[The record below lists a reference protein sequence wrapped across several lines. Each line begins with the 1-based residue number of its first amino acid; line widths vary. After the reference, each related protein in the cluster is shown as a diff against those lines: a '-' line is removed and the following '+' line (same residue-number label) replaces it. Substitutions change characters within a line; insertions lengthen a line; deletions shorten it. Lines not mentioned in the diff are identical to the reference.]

1 MKPVTILPNI
11 EIKMAAQGRRKK
23 ILLAMYAI
31 TIFVLLARNVADVY
45 HGYYGIVGIQTGML
59 ILVMAAFV
67 RLYQRGEY
75 EKASYAILVL
85 LAFIT
90 AGAVVLEKFD
100 NFTPAFLFPYVLA
113 AFSLF
118 SWKKGLLFSAIPL
131 GGLVCA
137 VWIFP
142 EYFSQSH
149 FLQNTPSLFNALFI
163 ALLVVVF
170 GFYYEVTRID
180 ATRRLIEVGHKKDL
194 LYNEIHHRVKNNL
207 NIVSSL
213 LAIQAEQESLAVQNI
228 IKASKDRIDAM
239 ALVHSMLYVSS
250 DIEKVNAK
258 LFLEKLSSTIGRTT
272 ALHVKVQLEVE
283 PLELTLNEVMPLGLI
298 TNELLTNSFKYAFA
312 GVLHPCITLALFTE
326 GENVVFFYQ
335 DNGVGAQEEKV
346 GVGLRLVQL
355 NVRQLKGT
363 LTLERGAG
371 LGYKIVY
378 KRRVHV

>member
-90 AGAVVLEKFD
+90 AGAVVLETFD

-180 ATRRLIEVGHKKDL
+180 ATPD
-194 LYNEIHHRVKNNL
+194 
-207 NIVSSL
+207 
-213 LAIQAEQESLAVQNI
+213 
-228 IKASKDRIDAM
+228 
-239 ALVHSMLYVSS
+239 
-250 DIEKVNAK
+250 
-258 LFLEKLSSTIGRTT
+258 
-272 ALHVKVQLEVE
+272 
-283 PLELTLNEVMPLGLI
+283 
-298 TNELLTNSFKYAFA
+298 
-312 GVLHPCITLALFTE
+312 
-326 GENVVFFYQ
+326 
-335 DNGVGAQEEKV
+335 
-346 GVGLRLVQL
+346 
-355 NVRQLKGT
+355 
-363 LTLERGAG
+363 
-371 LGYKIVY
+371 
-378 KRRVHV
+378 

>member
-1 MKPVTILPNI
+1 MKPPPILQNI
-11 EIKMAAQGRRKK
+11 EIKMAAQRRRKK
-23 ILLAMYAI
+23 ILLAMYGI
-31 TIFVLLARNVADVY
+31 TIFSLLARSAADVY
-45 HGYYGIVGIQTGML
+45 HGHHAILGIQAGVL
-59 ILVMAAFV
+59 ALVIVAFV
-67 RLYQRGEY
+67 GLYQKGEY
-75 EKASYAILVL
+75 EKASYVILVL
-85 LAFIT
+85 LAFIA
-90 AGAVVLEKFD
+90 AGAMVLEKFD
-100 NFTPAFLFPYVLA
+100 DFTPAFLFPYVLA

-118 SWKKGLLFSAIPL
+118 SWKKGLFFSVIPIV
-131 GGLVCA
+131 GLVCV
-137 VWIFP
+137 VWAFP
-142 EYFSQSH
+142 EYFSKSH

-163 ALLVVVF
+163 ALLVAVF
-170 GFYYEVTRID
+170 GFYYEVTRVD
-180 ATRRLIEVGHKKDL
+180 TTRRLIEVGHKKDL

-239 ALVHSMLYVSS
+239 ALVHSMLYVSN
-250 DIEKVNAK
+250 DIEKVNAR

-272 ALHVKVQLEVE
+272 ALHVRVQLEVE

-298 TNELLTNSFKYAFA
+298 TNELLTNSFKHAFSA
-312 GVLHPCITLALFTE
+312 VADPCIIIALSVE
-326 GENVVFFYQ
+326 GENVVFKYQ
-335 DNGVGAQEEKV
+335 DNGVGVKEEKV

-371 LGYKIVY
+371 LGHKIVY